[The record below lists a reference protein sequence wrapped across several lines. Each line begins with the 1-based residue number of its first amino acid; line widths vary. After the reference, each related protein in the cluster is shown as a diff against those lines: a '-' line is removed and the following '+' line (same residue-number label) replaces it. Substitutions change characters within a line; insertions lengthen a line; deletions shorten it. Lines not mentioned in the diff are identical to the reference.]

1 MAIDWYKTGR
11 SVLVSACALFS
22 LSVAAQL
29 LPEEPLEGE
38 GVIEEARVYSVEII
52 VFEYASNVTAGNE
65 IFEAIEDEQTES
77 DNAIPVFG
85 DMAAESAVQPDQ
97 TETVEFG
104 NFTDVVEEEITE
116 LELMPSM
123 SAVNFRLL
131 TAEELTMVGIHERLV
146 TLDAYEP
153 VLWSGWMQSTR
164 EKDATPSIQ
173 LRALGTP
180 PLHIDGTLTLY
191 LKNYLHLVVD
201 LTREQKIARFQPII
215 RHEQPSRDNVRS
227 GGNNEYTAADMQ
239 TIIYHIQEDRLFQ
252 SGQLRYYDH
261 PKFGVLA
268 RVNRVEGTAPEDD
281 AEDEDDPSGRS
292 MLSNAE

>member
-1 MAIDWYKTGR
+1 MAIDWHKTGR

-22 LSVAAQL
+22 LSAAAQL

-38 GVIEEARVYSVEII
+38 EVVEEARIYGVEII

-65 IFEAIEDEQTES
+65 IFEAIEDEEIES
-77 DNAIPVFG
+77 DNAIPAFG

-97 TETVEFG
+97 VDAVEFG
-104 NFTDVVEEEITE
+104 DFTDVVEEEITE
-116 LELMPSM
+116 LELIPSM
-123 SAVNFRLL
+123 STVNFRLL

-153 VLWSGWMQSTR
+153 VLWSGWMQSTH

-227 GGNNEYTAADMQ
+227 DRNNEYTAADMQ
-239 TIIYHIQEDRLFQ
+239 TIIYQIQEDRLFQ

-268 RVNRVEGTAPEDD
+268 RVTRVEGTAPEDD
-281 AEDEDDPSGRS
+281 AEDDPSGRS
-292 MLSNAE
+292 MLSSAE